1 MIVVLVFYAATT
13 QAQSKQIKLYLQQ
26 IAANKVLIEYI
37 RKGYKIARTGLT
49 NIGNIRNG
57 EFNLHR
63 DFFGSLK
70 LVNPKIKNVT
80 KVADIIAYEVKII
93 KTYQHSFRKIK
104 ESGQFADKEVD
115 HIHSVFSRLLDDT
128 AVNLEELLILI
139 TDYQYQLSDDERI
152 KRIDAVY
159 ADMQINY
166 VFVQHF
172 SNDALIL
179 AVQRMK
185 EKQDV
190 ETSRALQGI
199 NDNP

>member
-1 MIVVLVFYAATT
+1 MIVVLMFCAAST

-26 IAANKVLIEYI
+26 IVANKALIEYI
-37 RKGYKIARTGLT
+37 RKGYKIAQTGLT
-49 NIGNIRNG
+49 TISDIRNG

-70 LVNPKIKNVT
+70 LVNPKIKNAAM
-80 KVADIIAYEVKII
+80 VADIIAYEVKII

-104 ESGQFADKEVD
+104 ESRQFTDKEID
-115 HIHSVFSRLLDDT
+115 YIYSAFSRLLDDT

-139 TDYQYQLSDDERI
+139 TAYQYQLSDDERI

-159 ADMQINY
+159 AEMQSNY

-179 AVQRMK
+179 AAQRMK
-185 EKQDV
+185 EKQEV
-190 ETSRALQGI
+190 ETSRVLQGI
-199 NDNP
+199 DGNP